1 MSKKE
6 TKTNVVRIL
15 EKLNAEFLIHTYDIP
30 DNDFDG
36 EKIAKTLNQN
46 KYQVFKTLITK
57 GKSGTFYIFDIPV
70 CKKLD
75 MKKAAESVNEK
86 SIEIVSPKSLFKLTG
101 YIRGGCSPIGT
112 KRNFKTTF
120 DKSALNFE
128 TIFISGGKSGI
139 QIELAP
145 KWINK
150 AILPNYADITI
161 N

>member
-1 MSKKE
+1 MSKKDI
-6 TKTNVVRIL
+6 KTNAIRIL
-15 EKLNAEFLIHTYDIP
+15 EAVNAEFFIHTYDIS

-36 EKIAKTLNQN
+36 EKIADILNQN
-46 KYQVFKTLITK
+46 KNQVFKTLITK
-57 GKSGTFYIFDIPV
+57 GKSGAFYIFDIPV

-86 SIEIVSPKSLFKLTG
+86 SIETVKSEELFKLTG

-112 KRNFKTTF
+112 KRRFKTTF

-128 TIFISGGKSGI
+128 TIFISGGKKGI
-139 QIELAP
+139 QIELSP
-145 KWINK
+145 KWLNK
-150 AILPNYADITI
+150 VIEPDYDDITA